1 MLDFEW
7 DEEKRRSNIA
17 KHGVDFKDAIAVFRD
32 DLGFDFIDDRDDYG
46 EIRMALIGRVGM
58 RFLVVIYTDR
68 GDEVRII
75 SARHATKAEQDA
87 YFKNQS

>member
-1 MLDFEW
+1 MIDFQW
-7 DEEKRRSNIA
+7 DEEKRRINIA

-46 EIRMALIGRVGM
+46 EIRMALIGMVGM
-58 RFLVVIYTDR
+58 RLLTIVYTDR

-75 SARHATKAEQDA
+75 SARQSTKAEHNA